1 VLAAFI
7 VLKTLGPVSD
17 PDAFWHIAAGG
28 LLRSQGSFVITPDPW
43 SATATEPWI
52 LHQWAPEFLMSL
64 VDDAFGLPG
73 VAWLQALWSLGVVA
87 AVWLTCRARA
97 SILVATVV
105 TAAAFL
111 AMSASIAP
119 RPQMFTFIFTAI
131 TVHAWLRTAQ
141 DRRPRWWLIPL
152 TWTWACCHGLWFLG
166 PILGVVAIVGLMADR
181 SAERRD
187 VRRLLTVPIASVVAA
202 ALTPVGPILLTAPF
216 HVGHVTHYISEWQP
230 TRITELPAL
239 AMALLISIPILRAL
253 RQDRRLP
260 WVHLLLL
267 GFALAIGLMQVRTV
281 GVAAVI
287 AAPVAATSL
296 HELTAL
302 AREAGTKAEAVITAS
317 VATVALVLAALIAPT
332 IAGIPGRGPNGL
344 NPALDALPAG
354 TVICNDQ
361 LVGGWLIWRH
371 PDLRVTFDTR
381 VEIYTEDFIDMVV
394 GATALNP
401 GWDHYLEDTGCRHA
415 LLIQD
420 SPFAAALAEQRGW
433 IREGSADGMVLLSQ
447 PTAVG
452 ETSG

>member
-1 VLAAFI
+1 
-7 VLKTLGPVSD
+7 
-17 PDAFWHIAAGG
+17 
-28 LLRSQGSFVITPDPW
+28 
-43 SATATEPWI
+43 
-52 LHQWAPEFLMSL
+52 
-64 VDDAFGLPG
+64 
-73 VAWLQALWSLGVVA
+73 
-87 AVWLTCRARA
+87 
-97 SILVATVV
+97 
-105 TAAAFL
+105 
-111 AMSASIAP
+111 
-119 RPQMFTFIFTAI
+119 MFTFIFTAI